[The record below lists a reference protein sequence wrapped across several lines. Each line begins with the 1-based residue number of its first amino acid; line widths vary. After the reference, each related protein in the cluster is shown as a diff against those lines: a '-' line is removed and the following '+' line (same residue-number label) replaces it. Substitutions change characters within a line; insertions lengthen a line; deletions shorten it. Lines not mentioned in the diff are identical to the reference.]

1 MKVRQSQIPEESGK
15 PQKVM
20 RTTHKTTTEN
30 YDDEQPMSEADE
42 PFPVEDER
50 KRLKK
55 TVINFS
61 EEGIVISAYDLHT
74 IEKDMRFVEH
84 PKAHFEFGIIINKG
98 LEPGQFVK
106 KADIAMWYMT
116 EEVRDEK
123 YERLL
128 QLLKSEGLSIIQV

>member
-1 MKVRQSQIPEESGK
+1 MKVRQSQIPGESGK

-20 RTTHKTTTEN
+20 RTTHKATTEN

-74 IEKDMRFVEH
+74 IEKDMRFVEK
-84 PKAHFEFGIIINKG
+84 PKAHFEFGITINKG
-98 LEPGQFVK
+98 LVPGQFITK
-106 KADIAMWYMT
+106 TDLSIWYMT
-116 EEVRDEK
+116 EEVRDK
-123 YERLL
+123 KWDRLMK
-128 QLLKSEGLSIIQV
+128 LLESEGLSVIQV

>member
-1 MKVRQSQIPEESGK
+1 MKVRESQIPESSGK
-15 PQKVM
+15 PQRV
-20 RTTHKTTTEN
+20 RTTKKADTQ
-30 YDDEQPMSEADE
+30 YFDDDFREADE

-74 IEKDMRFVEH
+74 IEKDMRFVEN

-128 QLLKSEGLSIIQV
+128 QLLESEGLSVIQV

>member
-1 MKVRQSQIPEESGK
+1 MKVRESQIPEESGK
-15 PQKVM
+15 PQKV
-20 RTTHKTTTEN
+20 RTTRKAN
-30 YDDEQPMSEADE
+30 AQYFDDDFREADE

-128 QLLKSEGLSIIQV
+128 QLLESEGLSVIQV

>member
-1 MKVRQSQIPEESGK
+1 MKVRESQIPEESGK
-15 PQKVM
+15 PQKVT
-20 RTTHKTTTEN
+20 RQTNKADTKYFN
-30 YDDEQPMSEADE
+30 DEFAEADE

-74 IEKDMRFVEH
+74 IEKDMRFVER
-84 PKAHFEFGIIINKG
+84 PKAHFEFGIVINKG

-106 KADIAMWYMT
+106 KADIGLWYMT

-123 YERLL
+123 YKRLL
-128 QLLKSEGLSIIQV
+128 QLLESEGLSIIQV

>member
-1 MKVRQSQIPEESGK
+1 MKVRESQIPEENGK
-15 PQKVM
+15 PKKVI
-20 RTTHKTTTEN
+20 RKTDKADTEYFN
-30 YDDEQPMSEADE
+30 DSFAEADE

-55 TVINFS
+55 TVINFR

-106 KADIAMWYMT
+106 KADIGLWYMT

-123 YERLL
+123 YKRLL
-128 QLLKSEGLSIIQV
+128 QLLESEGLSIIQV